1 MDPELRDKYA
11 DYISTG
17 LRYVVSETNIFIPEN
32 TIIIVQTYSVLNEL
46 DTILGLPI
54 FVCDTTADR
63 EFWVA
68 IPSNEKDAIRFC
80 KAFTEFMELNPMS

>member
-1 MDPELRDKYA
+1 MNPELRHNYA
-11 DYISTG
+11 GYISDV
-17 LRYVVSETNIFIPEN
+17 LRYAVSKTNITIPEN
-32 TIIIVQTYSVLNEL
+32 IIIIVQTYSVLNEL

-80 KAFTEFMELNPMS
+80 KAFTEFMELNTMS